1 MLPQQAC
8 CWICNETLT
17 LAHQAETNLCQR
29 VACRFTYQSLPPNHL
44 CSHCRRPL
52 TLQQQA
58 EGVCADRPCHAAA
71 EVSRQVAFDEEH
83 RAASQQLYQLVR
95 KRVGPE
101 AETAPLTFLP
111 SMRLPLTQLP
121 PKRRAAFV
129 KELDRLLAKA
139 ESEGWVNESEDTFL
153 PTPPTDP
160 DLLAV
165 ASRGCTGCKGAC
177 CTTGK
182 THAYVTIRTLRRIR
196 TAQPDLTAAQIREAY
211 LSRLGGPTYQN
222 SCVFHG
228 AKGCKLSVEIRSDTC
243 NYYFCSDLHGFFK
256 AATPPVR
263 TVMAWPEKDGSL
275 STALVEPNETR
286 RLGRLRLKGS

>member
-1 MLPQQAC
+1 MRPQPVA
-8 CWICNETLT
+8 CWICDETLT
-17 LAHQAETNLCQR
+17 RATQAEMHLCHR
-29 VACRFTYQSLPPNHL
+29 VACRFAYQSLPPNHR

-58 EGVCADRPCHAAA
+58 EGVCTDRACHAAA
-71 EVSRQVAFDEEH
+71 EERRQAAFDEEH
-83 RAASQQLYQLVR
+83 RAASQQLYQLAR

-101 AETAPLTFLP
+101 VETAPLTFLP
-111 SMRLPLTQLP
+111 SMRLGLTMLP
-121 PKRRAAFV
+121 PKRSAAFR

-139 ESEGWVNESEDTFL
+139 ESEGWVNESEETFL
-153 PTPPTDP
+153 PAPPTDP

-165 ASRGCTGCKGAC
+165 ASRGCTGCKGSC

-196 TAQPDLTAAQIREAY
+196 TAQPGMTTAQIREAF
-211 LSRLGGPTYQN
+211 LSRLGGQTYQN

-228 AKGCKLSVEIRSDTC
+228 AKGCKLPVEIRSDTC

-256 AATPPVR
+256 AATLPVR
-263 TVMAWPEKDGSL
+263 TVMAWPEIDGSL
-275 STALVEPNETR
+275 STALVEPKQTR
-286 RLGRLRLKGS
+286 KLGRLRLKGS